1 MYTGSLLW
9 VSDMHYEGLQVRV
22 TNTTNVILSYFVSSS
37 KDEDCRVVCICW
49 KVILSHLEVLYLQGS
64 PETNQERLVQIPA
77 GYIEAYKQFTH
88 KDSHVVSLA
97 YKLLPDMPV
106 RFSLFNARN
115 CANCLR
121 IFMTVEKQFVSWW
134 TCDLILH
141 RILIKLVA
149 QGWHSVSNNKE
160 AAVITGTCMIFYAGW
175 QSLGTGMWNGRSE
188 LKFAGFV
195 VCVQHWLLWRLN
207 FDSSRFSHSSSHII
221 YISHHCCP
229 LEGCHLEL

>member
-1 MYTGSLLW
+1 M
-9 VSDMHYEGLQVRV
+9 
-22 TNTTNVILSYFVSSS
+22 
-37 KDEDCRVVCICW
+37 
-49 KVILSHLEVLYLQGS
+49 LYLQGF
-64 PETNQERLVQIPA
+64 PETNQERLVQLPA

-88 KDSHVVSLA
+88 KDSQALALA
-97 YKLLPDMPV
+97 YKLLPDMPG
-106 RFSLFNARN
+106 RFSLFHARN

-141 RILIKLVA
+141 QILIKLVA

-188 LKFAGFV
+188 LKFVGFV
-195 VCVQHWLLWRLN
+195 VCVQHWLLQRLN